1 MSKRKT
7 QMKFA
12 QEKRDIKIKELLSRS
27 REGEHIN
34 LQFDDLQTI
43 KDVTL
48 NIDSP
53 SLTKDQRLNLL
64 FNIRKV
70 TLDATTDVFQQFYNS
85 PVFIDKILLLI

>member
-1 MSKRKT
+1 
-7 QMKFA
+7 MKFA

-70 TLDATTDVFQQFYNS
+70 TLDATTDVF
-85 PVFIDKILLLI
+85 